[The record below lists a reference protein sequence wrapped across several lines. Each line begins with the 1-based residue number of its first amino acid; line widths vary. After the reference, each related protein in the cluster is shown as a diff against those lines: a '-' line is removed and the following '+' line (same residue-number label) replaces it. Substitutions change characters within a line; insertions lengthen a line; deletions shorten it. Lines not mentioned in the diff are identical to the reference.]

1 MTYIDDYRNW
11 SVSRDNSEGP
21 DRNDYDRYGYR
32 KGTVTY
38 DGNLIL
44 DNYLISTYGYEYAKQ
59 HPLKRI

>member
-1 MTYIDDYRNW
+1 MTYINDYSNW
-11 SVSRDNSEGP
+11 SVRNDNSAGP
-21 DRNDYDRYGYR
+21 DRNEYDRYGYR

-44 DNYLISTYGYEYAKQ
+44 DNYLIITYGYEYAKQ

>member
-1 MTYIDDYRNW
+1 MTYTDDYRNW
-11 SVSRDNSEGP
+11 SVSRDNSAGP
-21 DRNDYDRYGYR
+21 DRNDYDRYDYR

-44 DNYLISTYGYEYAKQ
+44 DNYLISTYGHEYAKQ